1 MRPLILVREGSQLYL
16 KSALLTAIESG
27 NEVILIGDKSN
38 KSFCDDWVDVSSIAK
53 DILPCWDMLKKM
65 DDFILCDSDLFV
77 FSNLS
82 NKERT

>member
-53 DILPCWDMLKKM
+53 DILPCWDMLKKRKWM
-65 DDFILCDSDLFV
+65 TLFYATV
-77 FSNLS
+77 ICLFSLI
-82 NKERT
+82 